1 MERFKD
7 KWRPIFRIFLSI
19 FKKNIKQRAPT
30 FKQKTL
36 TPSPEPKQE
45 IHMAFNQ
52 LDKPQAGETI
62 AIMTTNHGVMKLR
75 IFVDRVGE
83 CATNF
88 VELAKQGKYDG
99 APFHRIISGF
109 MIQGGDFTRRNGT
122 GGHSAKGPGTTIG
135 DCYDPC
141 LTHMRG
147 ALSWAKTSMPNS
159 IGSQFFIVHG
169 DNVHFLDHDQCGPG
183 PADGYS
189 VFGQLYEGFE
199 VLDDIA
205 GVKTDRMDRP
215 YDDVIIES
223 VKIEQA

>member
-1 MERFKD
+1 M
-7 KWRPIFRIFLSI
+7 
-19 FKKNIKQRAPT
+19 
-30 FKQKTL
+30 
-36 TPSPEPKQE
+36 
-45 IHMAFNQ
+45 FNQ
-52 LDKPQAGETI
+52 LGKPEAGETI
-62 AIMTTNHGVMKLR
+62 AIMKTNHGTMKLR
-75 IFVDRVGE
+75 IFEEIVGE

-99 APFHRIISGF
+99 APFHRIIKDF

-135 DCYDPC
+135 DKYDPR

-147 ALSWAKTSMPNS
+147 ALSWAKTAMPNS

-169 DNVHFLDHDQCGPG
+169 DNVLFLDHDQVGPG

-199 VLDDIA
+199 VLDEIA
-205 GVKTDRMDRP
+205 GVKTDRRDAP
-215 YDDVIIES
+215 YEEVIIES
-223 VKIEQA
+223 VTIEKA

>member
-1 MERFKD
+1 M
-7 KWRPIFRIFLSI
+7 
-19 FKKNIKQRAPT
+19 
-30 FKQKTL
+30 
-36 TPSPEPKQE
+36 
-45 IHMAFNQ
+45 FNQ

-62 AIMTTNHGVMKLR
+62 AIMKTNHGTMKLR
-75 IFVDRVGE
+75 LFEDRVGE

-88 VELAKQGKYDG
+88 IELAKQGKYDG

-122 GGHSAKGPGTTIG
+122 GGHAAGGPGTTIG
-135 DCYDPC
+135 DKYDPC

-183 PADGYS
+183 PADGCS
-189 VFGQLYEGFE
+189 GVGQLYEGFD
-199 VLDDIA
+199 VLDEIA
-205 GVKTDRMDRP
+205 NVRTGAMDRP
-215 YDDVIIES
+215 IEDVIIES
-223 VKIEQA
+223 VTIEKA